1 MRLHRLTATFL
12 IITTLGISGLATNPV
27 QAASW
32 HKGTPKVLRG
42 NWVYHRKQVSQWG
55 YYHISA
61 NKMTSDDQGM
71 PGLTYKHLKYKSL
84 GHGKYKIHSYSGG
97 VKGSLASKWYWGTTT
112 FVKRHGKIQVNGY
125 TPWYHR
131 GTL

>member
-1 MRLHRLTATFL
+1 
-12 IITTLGISGLATNPV
+12 
-27 QAASW
+27 
-32 HKGTPKVLRG
+32 
-42 NWVYHRKQVSQWG
+42 
-55 YYHISA
+55 
-61 NKMTSDDQGM
+61 MTSDDQGM

-97 VKGSLASKWYWGTTT
+97 AKGSFSSKWYWETKT

-125 TPWYHR
+125 TPWYHH